1 MQAAPALADL
11 SGCDLVIEAI
21 VENIEAKQEL
31 FIELESLLAEDAVL
45 ATNTSSLSVTR
56 IAAACQH
63 PERVAGFHFFNPV
76 PLMKLVEV
84 VRGERSDPQVIEGLV
99 KLAEEAGHFPAITPD
114 TPGFLV
120 NHAGRAYSTEAQRIL
135 AEGIADAERSEEHTS
150 ELQSLMRISYAVF
163 CLKK

>member
-31 FIELESLLAEDAVL
+31 FIELESLLAEDTVL

-56 IAAACQH
+56 IAASCQH

-76 PLMKLVEV
+76 PFMKLVEV
-84 VRGERSDPQVIEGLV
+84 VRRSV
-99 KLAEEAGHFPAITPD
+99 
-114 TPGFLV
+114 
-120 NHAGRAYSTEAQRIL
+120 GRSVGKGWVSTGKSRW
-135 AEGIADAERSEEHTS
+135 G
-150 ELQSLMRISYAVF
+150 
-163 CLKK
+163 